1 MDKTL
6 PEILDEL
13 LRSAASTVAG
23 RETLLRYDH
32 TINFE
37 VLDGTPFHVEIV
49 GGKVDVSDSE
59 ADPGPIS
66 EAYNI
71 ISKEDALR
79 DWFGGKCRY
88 SDLIHEHRMYPQAS
102 HTTKRHIDNWIVK
115 LVRLGQGK
123 PGLRDLY

>member
-13 LRSAASTVAG
+13 LRRAASTVAG

-37 VLDGTPFHVEIV
+37 VLDGTPFHVEIA

-66 EAYNI
+66 GEIYPGSATLCEPNH
-71 ISKEDALR
+71 LR
-79 DWFGGKCRY
+79 
-88 SDLIHEHRMYPQAS
+88 LEVEQA
-102 HTTKRHIDNWIVK
+102 TRKTPKAT
-115 LVRLGQGK
+115 
-123 PGLRDLY
+123 